1 MSYTA
6 TQFYEDELNRLN
18 AKNENAKS
26 ILNSQDRLAK
36 LNDSYRKR
44 YAKYVEILVVLIIA
58 YTLRLGIILL
68 RKYFPTIPL
77 LVVDIVTTLLI
88 FAVSYYLF
96 NAFWELNTRSNINY
110 DEIEIPAY
118 DSSGVNVSDIDENG
132 RVSGS
137 GNSLDT
143 CIGEQCCPGR
153 FDTENQICNNIP
165 AATTQPPV
173 QTTTQPPASPFTTL
187 ENVANN
193 LPFNSPELKRESTMN
208 VKPSEHTTSLN
219 YSKV

>member
-1 MSYTA
+1 MPYTA

-96 NAFWELNTRSNINY
+96 NVSWELRTRSNINY
-110 DEIEIPAY
+110 DEIELPSY

-132 RVSGS
+132 RVPGS

-143 CIGEQCCPGR
+143 CIGEQCCPGS
-153 FDTENQICNNIP
+153 FDTEKQICNIP
-165 AATTQPPV
+165 ATPT
-173 QTTTQPPASPFTTL
+173 QTTTQPPASAFTTL
-187 ENVANN
+187 ENVAND

>member
-1 MSYTA
+1 MPYTA

-96 NAFWELNTRSNINY
+96 NVSWELRTRSNINY
-110 DEIEIPAY
+110 DELEIPAY
-118 DSSGVNVSDIDENG
+118 DSSGVSVSDIDENG
-132 RVSGS
+132 RVPGS

-143 CIGEQCCPGR
+143 CIGEQCCPGN
-153 FDTENQICNNIP
+153 FNNAEQKCNIQ
-165 AATTQPPV
+165 ATPV

-187 ENVANN
+187 ENVAND

>member
-1 MSYTA
+1 MPYTA

-58 YTLRLGIILL
+58 YTLRLGIVLL
-68 RKYFPTIPL
+68 RKYFPAIPL

-96 NAFWELNTRSNINY
+96 NVSWELRTRSNINY
-110 DEIEIPAY
+110 DEIELPSY
-118 DSSGVNVSDIDENG
+118 DSSGVNVSDIDEKG

-143 CIGEQCCPGR
+143 CIGEQCCPGN
-153 FDTENQICNNIP
+153 FDNTEQICKIP
-165 AATTQPPV
+165 AATTQTPA
-173 QTTTQPPASPFTTL
+173 QTTTPQLANFTTL
-187 ENVANN
+187 DHVAND

>member
-1 MSYTA
+1 MPYTA
-6 TQFYEDELNRLN
+6 TDFYSDELQRLN

-44 YAKYVEILVVLIIA
+44 YSKYVEILVVLIIA
-58 YTLRLGIILL
+58 YTLRLGIVLL
-68 RKYFPTIPL
+68 RKYFPAIPL

-110 DEIEIPAY
+110 DELEIPAY

-143 CIGEQCCPGR
+143 CIGEQCCPGN
-153 FDTENQICNNIP
+153 FNNAEQKCNIP
-165 AATTQPPV
+165 AAPTQTAAP
-173 QTTTQPPASPFTTL
+173 TQPPASPFTTL
-187 ENVANN
+187 ENVAND